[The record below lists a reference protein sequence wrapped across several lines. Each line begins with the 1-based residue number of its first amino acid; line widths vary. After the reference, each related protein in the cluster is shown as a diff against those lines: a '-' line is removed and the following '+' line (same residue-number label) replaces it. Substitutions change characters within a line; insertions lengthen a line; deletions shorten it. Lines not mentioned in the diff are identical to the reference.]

1 MRGQAV
7 SPATK
12 DETPFGI
19 SQAEERSLLRRIA
32 RGDEAAHQRL
42 LGAFEPL
49 VAAAARRYAP
59 PGSATYED
67 LCQQGRIGLL
77 GAVKAYKAGAETRFG
92 AYAKSWVEGAVKKGV
107 AASGSETLGLEADKL
122 ALDEDGQSEG
132 ASAEAGEE
140 EGEAPGRRGAGHVT
154 VIGELV
160 GGQASGR
167 DAYLLHAADEFADV
181 AHLFG
186 NWLAQ
191 EGHPEEINPRVWTY
205 LQRAEHELL
214 VRAREVDTLAL
225 AQLQQKYDLACE
237 LLLPDG
243 RPRRSEGLVIEP
255 DARSAALAALV
266 AQAVSAG
273 SLPERAWHAAKATQG
288 TAPARGPG
296 FPEVTECRT
305 RLLPAGLIDPSRVAS
320 WIEAQ
325 AAREGGPAGA
335 YLKVPLTEAEQETL
349 GQNGGHAR
357 ASYAALLG
365 ALAGRLAGEAEGE
378 LPATILEWPELL
390 TYENPGGK
398 PRLLRIRG
406 DRELAF
412 LKTVARSLTG
422 HFDCWSEPEAVAFV
436 LSGWVP
442 PLAKLRA
449 RTRRGLYRAASR
461 ITYDVDPR
469 TSPAALAE
477 FHRRL
482 RRRWVEGRD
491 RLLGDKALALAVFA
505 DAAWQPGA
513 SWEELKERWN
523 REHPPGDA
531 LHSELPTNQ
540 FATECRGAWE
550 RLTNEIWPQGSR
562 AARHLRAEL
571 DAVRAKRRREAGTG
585 LEGPPT

>member
-1 MRGQAV
+1 M
-7 SPATK
+7 
-12 DETPFGI
+12 
-19 SQAEERSLLRRIA
+19 A
-32 RGDEAAHQRL
+32 RGERA
-42 LGAFEPL
+42 GI
-49 VAAAARRYAP
+49 VAAAQGHHCEAAVGRQVAKRDSDAGAPGKLHEPAALDRPRQADEDRQPNVGVPHAVDPAHDRLGVEAHLGDDALSQWRLALQSLEKLGIRGVRMTLGMPGDADARRL
-59 PGSATYED
+59 PGKVG
-67 LCQQGRIGLL
+67 QGLEQG
-77 GAVKAYKAGAETRFG
+77 TRF
-92 AYAKSWVEGAVKKGV
+92 
-107 AASGSETLGLEADKL
+107 
-122 ALDEDGQSEG
+122 
-132 ASAEAGEE
+132 
-140 EGEAPGRRGAGHVT
+140 
-154 VIGELV
+154 
-160 GGQASGR
+160 
-167 DAYLLHAADEFADV
+167 
-181 AHLFG
+181 
-186 NWLAQ
+186 
-191 EGHPEEINPRVWTY
+191 
-205 LQRAEHELL
+205 
-214 VRAREVDTLAL
+214 
-225 AQLQQKYDLACE
+225 
-237 LLLPDG
+237 
-243 RPRRSEGLVIEP
+243 IEP